1 MEWYLSLSLVIVL
14 LLALFASGLQV
25 ALVFILIDLLGL
37 YFLVGGWPALSLLPG
52 SIINSIASYPLGAV
66 PLFVLMGEILFRS
79 GVAAQVLD
87 ALGKWIGA
95 LPARLSLVTVVGAA
109 VFGAISGSS
118 MATTA
123 TLSATLAPEMKERGY
138 SPEMIAGPI
147 IGAGGLA
154 MIIPP
159 SAMAVLLGTIGH
171 ISIGHLLIGGI
182 VPGLL
187 IATGYFLVILLRV
200 WWNPKLVPQEVYVP
214 PTLRERLRTLNLL
227 IPVGFL
233 LFMVLGLMFL
243 GVATP
248 SESAA
253 LGALAAFVVAAA
265 YGKLAWEAVRV
276 SVMETIKITAGI
288 FLIIAGSAAFSQVLA
303 FTGSTRGLVD
313 LITQLDM
320 APLMVV
326 FFMMLVLIVMGMFMD
341 QISMM
346 LITLPVYMP
355 IITSLGLDPLW
366 FGIIVLINLE
376 VANETPPFGVLLY
389 IGQSFMPGYSTMQ
402 IINAVIPFTIVD
414 LVVMGLLLVWA
425 DLALWL
431 PRLMSTAG

>member
-1 MEWYLSLSLVIVL
+1 
-14 LLALFASGLQV
+14 
-25 ALVFILIDLLGL
+25 
-37 YFLVGGWPALSLLPG
+37 
-52 SIINSIASYPLGAV
+52 
-66 PLFVLMGEILFRS
+66 
-79 GVAAQVLD
+79 
-87 ALGKWIGA
+87 
-95 LPARLSLVTVVGAA
+95 
-109 VFGAISGSS
+109 
-118 MATTA
+118 
-123 TLSATLAPEMKERGY
+123 
-138 SPEMIAGPI
+138 
-147 IGAGGLA
+147 
-154 MIIPP
+154 
-159 SAMAVLLGTIGH
+159 
-171 ISIGHLLIGGI
+171 
-182 VPGLL
+182 
-187 IATGYFLVILLRV
+187 
-200 WWNPKLVPQEVYVP
+200 
-214 PTLRERLRTLNLL
+214 
-227 IPVGFL
+227 
-233 LFMVLGLMFL
+233 
-243 GVATP
+243 
-248 SESAA
+248 
-253 LGALAAFVVAAA
+253 
-265 YGKLAWEAVRV
+265 
-276 SVMETIKITAGI
+276 METIKITAGI

>member
-1 MEWYLSLSLVIVL
+1 MEWNLSLALVIAL

-37 YFLVGGWPALSLLPG
+37 YFVIGGWAALSLLPG

-66 PLFVLMGEILFRS
+66 PLFVLMGEILFQS
-79 GVAAQVLD
+79 GVAGQVLD

-95 LPARLSLVTVVGAA
+95 LRARLSLVTVVGAA
-109 VFGAISGSS
+109 VFGAIS
-118 MATTA
+118 
-123 TLSATLAPEMKERGY
+123 GY

-159 SAMAVLLGTIGH
+159 SAMAVLLGTIAH

-187 IATGYFLVILLRV
+187 IAAGYLLVIVLRV
-200 WWNPKLVPQEVYVP
+200 WWNPKLVPQEIYVP
-214 PTLRERLRTLNLL
+214 PTLRERLKTLNLL
-227 IPVGFL
+227 LPVGFL

-243 GVATP
+243 GIATP

-253 LGALAAFVVAAA
+253 LGALAAFVVAFA
-265 YGKLAWEAVRV
+265 YGKLSWESVRV

-303 FTGSTRGLVD
+303 FTGATRGLVD
-313 LITQLDM
+313 LITQLDVS
-320 APLMVV
+320 PLTIV
-326 FFMMLVLIVMGMFMD
+326 FFMMLVLILMGMFMD

-355 IITSLGLDPLW
+355 IVTALGLDPLW

-389 IGQSFMPGYSTMQ
+389 IGQSFMPGYRTMQ

-414 LVVMGLLLVWA
+414 LVVMGLLLVWS

-431 PRLMSTAG
+431 PRLMSTPG

>member
-1 MEWYLSLSLVIVL
+1 MEWYLSLSLVIAL

-37 YFLVGGWPALSLLPG
+37 YFVVGGWPALSLLPG

-159 SAMAVLLGTIGH
+159 SAMAVLLGTIAH

-187 IATGYFLVILLRV
+187 IATGYLLVILLRV

-265 YGKLAWEAVRV
+265 YGKLAWESVRV

-303 FTGSTRGLVD
+303 FTGATRGLVD
-313 LITQLDM
+313 LITQLDIS
-320 APLMVV
+320 PLMVV
-326 FFMMLVLIVMGMFMD
+326 FFMMLVLIIMGMFMD

-389 IGQSFMPGYSTMQ
+389 IGQSFMPGYGTMQ
-402 IINAVIPFTIVD
+402 IIKAVIPFTIVD
-414 LVVMGLLLVWA
+414 LVAIGLLLVWS

-431 PRLMSTAG
+431 PRLMSAPG